1 MSVEFKSSLN
11 EIQGQFS
18 SSTLK
23 ILTLTVIPLLKKK
36 NPQDKILVALVLLFL

>member
-23 ILTLTVIPLLKKK
+23 ILTLTVIPLFKKK
-36 NPQDKILVALVLLFL
+36 NPQDKILVAFVLLFL

>member
-36 NPQDKILVALVLLFL
+36 KTLRIKFW